1 VNGSLTSAVTVNAN
15 GTLGGN
21 GRIAALTANAG
32 GTVAPGNSIGTLQV
46 SGDVAFAP
54 GSTYAVELSPSSSD
68 QIIAGGTATISGATV
83 SLSLEN
89 SPTLLSTQQVQSL
102 LGHQYNILQAAG
114 GIQGQFGA
122 VLPNYLF
129 IGGSLDYAATGI
141 QLSVERNAT
150 TFASVGQ
157 TPNQRSVAAAVEG
170 LGAGNAVYESLL
182 LSPTASSA
190 QQAFQQLS
198 GEIYPAL
205 GSVLINDSRYLR
217 DAVGERLN
225 EANGSRSNGWIKAL
239 GAWGK
244 TDERHDTAGY
254 TTSIGGLLVGV
265 DGTVEDETRVGLVA
279 GYSDSSVNMGSGTHS
294 SAQVD
299 SYHLGAYAGHEMG
312 AWRLSAGG
320 AYSWHRA
327 DVKRDLQYADVSAKQ
342 KAKVDAGTTQVFG
355 EAAYRLNLQPLAV
368 EPFAN
373 LAYVHLDTKGF
384 TEKGDAAALKNSGD
398 RRDAVLGTLGVRALK
413 TLTLSGQQQLDL
425 SGSLGWQHNLS
436 NTDSEE
442 HLAFA
447 SGGAPFVVESS
458 PLVRDAAL
466 VGAHASLA
474 LSRDIRLNLDYTG
487 QLASREKSHGVGL
500 SLNWQF

>member
-1 VNGSLTSAVTVNAN
+1 M
-15 GTLGGN
+15 
-21 GRIAALTANAG
+21 
-32 GTVAPGNSIGTLQV
+32 
-46 SGDVAFAP
+46 
-54 GSTYAVELSPSSSD
+54 
-68 QIIAGGTATISGATV
+68 
-83 SLSLEN
+83 
-89 SPTLLSTQQVQSL
+89 
-102 LGHQYNILQAAG
+102 
-114 GIQGQFGA
+114 
-122 VLPNYLF
+122 
-129 IGGSLDYAATGI
+129 
-141 QLSVERNAT
+141 
-150 TFASVGQ
+150 
-157 TPNQRSVAAAVEG
+157 
-170 LGAGNAVYESLL
+170 
-182 LSPTASSA
+182 
-190 QQAFQQLS
+190 S

-225 EANGSRSNGWIKAL
+225 DANSAHSNGWIKAL

-244 TDERHDTAGY
+244 TDDRHDTAGY
-254 TTSIGGLLVGV
+254 TTSIGGLLAGV
-265 DGTVEDETRVGLVA
+265 DGAVDEQTRIGLVA

-299 SYHLGAYAGHEMG
+299 SYHLGAYAGHELG

-327 DVKRDLQYADVSAKQ
+327 DVKRDLQYGDVSAKQ
-342 KAKVDAGTTQVFG
+342 KAKVDAATTQVFG
-355 EAAYRLNLQPLAV
+355 EAAYRLNLQPLAL

-373 LAYVHLDTKGF
+373 LAYVHLDTEGF
-384 TEKGDAAALKNSGD
+384 TEKGDAAALKSHGD
-398 RRDAVLGTLGVRALK
+398 TRDAVLSTLGLRALK
-413 TLTLSGQQQLDL
+413 TVHLSSQQQLDL

-436 NTDSEE
+436 SVDSEQR
-442 HLAFA
+442 LAFA
-447 SGGAPFVVESS
+447 SGGSAFAVESS